1 MMDACEKRQVFSK
14 KMIDILNY
22 GALNLAISIGYRVGL
37 YEIMDTFDSP
47 QPLSIIAEKAGLS
60 SRYIQEWLGAM
71 ASGGVVE
78 VTEEERGENTFY
90 LPKAH
95 ADILTKRAGSE
106 NLGIYAQEIPL
117 LTSSAMEAVVNG
129 FHTAEGLKYELY
141 TRFQAYMSELAVA
154 KHHQVLIDKFLPAV
168 DDGKLVR
175 RLKEGIRVCDLGCA
189 EGTALLLMAQAFPA
203 SRFIGIDL
211 SQEAIRQARSSALRQ
226 GLANAEFMVMDAA
239 TLKDSDRFR
248 GYFDYVTA
256 FDAIHDQT
264 QPFDAI
270 TGVHH
275 ALANRG
281 VFSMVDIAART
292 NMRDNVFHPMGPF
305 LYTVSLMHCMPVG
318 LVDGGAGL
326 GMMWGRE
333 MAVDLLRNGGF
344 HHVEVLEMPHD
355 PFNLH
360 FFCRK

>member
-1 MMDACEKRQVFSK
+1 MMDTCETRQVFLK
-14 KMIDILNY
+14 KMLDILNY
-22 GALNLAISIGYRVGL
+22 GALNLAMSIGYRVGL

-47 QPLSIIAEKAGLS
+47 QPLSTIAEKAGLS
-60 SRYIQEWLGAM
+60 ARYIKEWLGAM
-71 ASGGVVE
+71 VSGGIVD
-78 VTEEERGENTFY
+78 VTQEKGGENTFY

-95 ADILTKRAGSE
+95 ADILTRRAGSE

-129 FHTAEGLKYELY
+129 FYTAEGITYDLY

-168 DDGKLVR
+168 DDGKLVQH
-175 RLKEGIRVCDLGCA
+175 LKAGIKVCDIGCA
-189 EGTALLLMAQAFPA
+189 EGTAMLLMAQAFPT
-203 SRFIGIDL
+203 SRFIGIDV
-211 SQEAIRQARSSALRQ
+211 SKEAIRKARSSALSQ
-226 GLANAEFMVMDAA
+226 GLGNTEFMLMDAA
-239 TLKDSDRFR
+239 TLKESDRFC
-248 GYFDYVTA
+248 GYFDYITA

-264 QPFDAI
+264 RPSDAVK
-270 TGVHH
+270 GVHH
-275 ALANRG
+275 VLADRG
-281 VFSMVDIAART
+281 IFSMVDIAART
-292 NMRDNVFHPMGPF
+292 NMSDNVSHPLGPF

-326 GMMWGRE
+326 GMMWGQE
-333 MAVDLLRNGGF
+333 MAVELLRKAGF
-344 HHVEVLEMPHD
+344 QHVEVFEMPHD